1 MLSDAEA
8 TTDVGVILIEIGR
21 SFALLL
27 PLALLSDRLVTAH
40 NIEFFALTDEVF
52 VAGRHGVTQLNRGA
66 PQQFRAPARSV
77 SSTQPIVPQ
86 TA

>member
-1 MLSDAEA
+1 
-8 TTDVGVILIEIGR
+8 
-21 SFALLL
+21 
-27 PLALLSDRLVTAH
+27 
-40 NIEFFALTDEVF
+40 LTDEVF